1 MRRLYLSVYRPG
13 RSLIDTWIGDMLVR
27 LDSVMLFKRTVNS
40 KLVEGFDCIIYY
52 LRLDRCTIF
61 YEHILPLGNDSI
73 VELQKLHN
81 IYIGSRSNAF
91 SASQRWP
98 LRTSP
103 CSRPGRSSPSSCTL
117 TTPK

>member
-13 RSLIDTWIGDMLVR
+13 RSLNDTWIGDMLVR

-61 YEHILPLGNDSI
+61 YEHILPLGNDNI
-73 VELQKLHN
+73 VELHEFHKSM
-81 IYIGSRSNAF
+81 IY
-91 SASQRWP
+91 P
-98 LRTSP
+98 LEVDQMHFPRVNV
-103 CSRPGRSSPSSCTL
+103 GRFGRVHDLDQAVPVHPPVL
-117 TTPK
+117 